1 MASITLKELL
11 EAGTHFGHQ
20 TTRWNPKMRP
30 YIFGARNGVYI
41 IDLQKTLRLFKD
53 ALDFIKDT
61 ASKGGEVLFVGT
73 KPQAQEIVREEA
85 ERAGMPF
92 VIIRWLGGTLTNFA
106 TIKNSIARL
115 VELDGMKED
124 GTFEL
129 LAKKEAGRREKD
141 RQRLDKFLG
150 GIKNLKGIPKAM
162 FIVDAGHEHIAVREG
177 MKLGIPLISMV
188 DTNASPD
195 GIDYVLPS
203 NDDALRSIRLF
214 VSRAADAV
222 IEGAALSADI
232 KAEAAIAGG
241 DSVAKE
247 ILEAAKKGDAAGATE
262 KEPSGAAKPEPS
274 GAAKSAPSGAAKSA
288 PSGAAKSAPS
298 GEAKPEPSG
307 EAKPEP
313 RAEEQK
319 A

>member
-41 IDLQKTLRLFKD
+41 IDLQKTLRLFQD

-61 ASKGGEVLFVGT
+61 ASKGGVVLFVGT

-188 DTNASPD
+188 DTNASPA

-232 KAEAAIAGG
+232 KAEAAIADG

-247 ILEAAKKGDAAGATE
+247 ILEAAKKGDAAGATA
-262 KEPSGAAKPEPS
+262 KEPSGAAKPEPRS
-274 GAAKSAPSGAAKSA
+274 
-288 PSGAAKSAPS
+288 
-298 GEAKPEPSG
+298 
-307 EAKPEP
+307 
-313 RAEEQK
+313 EEQK

>member
-30 YIFGARNGVYI
+30 YFFGARNGVYI
-41 IDLQKTLRLFKD
+41 IDLQKTLRLFQD

-115 VELDGMKED
+115 VELNGMKED

-188 DTNASPD
+188 DTNASPA

-247 ILEAAKKGDAAGATE
+247 ILEAAKKDDAAEATE
-262 KEPSGAAKPEPS
+262 KEASGAAKPEPS
-274 GAAKSAPSGAAKSA
+274 GAAR
-288 PSGAAKSAPS
+288 
-298 GEAKPEPSG
+298 
-307 EAKPEP
+307 PEP

>member
-1 MASITLKELL
+1 MATVSLKELL

-115 VELDGMKED
+115 VELNGMKED

-177 MKLGIPLISMV
+177 MKLGIPLVSMV
-188 DTNASPD
+188 DTNASPA

-262 KEPSGAAKPEPS
+262 KEASGA
-274 GAAKSAPSGAAKSA
+274 
-288 PSGAAKSAPS
+288 
-298 GEAKPEPSG
+298 AKPEPSG

>member
-1 MASITLKELL
+1 MATVSLKELL

-41 IDLQKTLRLFKD
+41 IDLQKTLRLFKN

-115 VELDGMKED
+115 VELNGMKED

-150 GIKNLKGIPKAM
+150 GIKDLKGVPKAM

-222 IEGAALSADI
+222 IEGVALSADI

-274 GAAKSAPSGAAKSA
+274 GAAKSAPSG
-288 PSGAAKSAPS
+288 
-298 GEAKPEPSG
+298 EAKPEPSG

>member
-188 DTNASPD
+188 DTNASPA

-241 DSVAKE
+241 DSVAEE

-274 GAAKSAPSGAAKSA
+274 GAAKSAPSG
-288 PSGAAKSAPS
+288 
-298 GEAKPEPSG
+298 EAKPEPSG